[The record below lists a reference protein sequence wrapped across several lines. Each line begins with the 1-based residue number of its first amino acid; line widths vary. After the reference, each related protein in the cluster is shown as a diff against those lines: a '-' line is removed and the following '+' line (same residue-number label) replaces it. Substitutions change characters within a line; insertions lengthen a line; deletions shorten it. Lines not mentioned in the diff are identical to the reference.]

1 MAASPSRL
9 KILTEKEPR
18 RDAAPDK
25 SSVAREPASLPAGGN
40 HSVQGKRSL
49 PVPNKV
55 GPAGLRAGVA
65 REQSDRGGSAPDV
78 LCVFEIKLGEV
89 GNGIGARPLDGS

>member
-1 MAASPSRL
+1 MKRIAASPSQL
-9 KILTEKEPR
+9 KILTEEEPR

-55 GPAGLRAGVA
+55 GPAGQQAGVA
-65 REQSDRGGSAPDV
+65 REQSDLRGSA
-78 LCVFEIKLGEV
+78 
-89 GNGIGARPLDGS
+89 LDAVCL